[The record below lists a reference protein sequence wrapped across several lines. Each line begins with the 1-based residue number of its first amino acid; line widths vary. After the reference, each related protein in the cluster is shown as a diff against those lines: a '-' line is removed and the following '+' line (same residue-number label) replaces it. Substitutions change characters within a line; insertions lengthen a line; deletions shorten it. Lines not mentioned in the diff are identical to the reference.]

1 MTTIQIQTPRVFL
14 PLLQPARYKGARGG
28 RGSGK
33 SHFFAEQLVEEALY
47 EHIRCACVR
56 EVQNSIKDSVKQLLE
71 DKIRKLGVESLFRIT
86 ENEITG
92 PNDSL
97 FVFRGLRNHTVSSIK
112 SLEGFNRMFG
122 EEAQTFSQKSLDI
135 AIPTFRAPGAECRF
149 AWNPDK
155 RDAPIEKLFDGC
167 EDDPDFILVHAN
179 YTDNPWFA
187 GSPLETDMERDR
199 ARDPEKYAWVWL
211 GAFAG
216 RTESKVFRNYRIQ
229 EFSSPAN
236 ATFRF
241 GGDWGFSIDPTVLIR
256 AFIGR
261 WEDGKAVPDPA
272 GRCLF
277 IDYEAYEVG
286 CEIDKTPALF
296 DTVPRSRD
304 FRITADSA
312 RPETVN
318 YMRRHGFP
326 KIIPA
331 IKGPGS
337 IEDGISFLQSFEI
350 IIHPRCVNAAR
361 EFAEFSYKI
370 DKQTD
375 EILPFLDD
383 KDNHVIDS
391 ARYALEGLR
400 RAGVAP
406 KAETKDTDKPR
417 DLYSKSRYDDDGD
430 GLYA

>member
-1 MTTIQIQTPRVFL
+1 MTTIRIETPRVFL
-14 PLLQPARYKGARGG
+14 PLLKPARYKGARGG

-47 EHIRCACVR
+47 DHIRCACVR

-155 RDAPIEKLFDGC
+155 RDAPIEKLFDDC
-167 EDDPDFILVHAN
+167 EGDPDFILVHAN
-179 YTDNPWFA
+179 YSDNPWFA
-187 GSPLETDMERDR
+187 GSPLETDMLRDQ

-211 GAFAG
+211 GAYQG
-216 RTESKVFRNYRIQ
+216 RSEAKVFTNYRVQ
-229 EFSSPAN
+229 VFTSPVDAV
-236 ATFRF
+236 FRF
-241 GGDWGFSIDPTVLIR
+241 GADWGFAIDPTVLVR
-256 AFIGR
+256 GFIGR
-261 WEDGKAVPDPA
+261 MVDGKAIADQT
-272 GRCLF
+272 GTTLF
-277 IDYEAYEVG
+277 IDYEAYQVG
-286 CEIDKTPALF
+286 CEVDQTPKFF

-312 RPETVN
+312 RPEVVS
-318 YMRRHGFP
+318 YMRRNGFP
-326 KIIPA
+326 KIVPA
-331 IKGPGS
+331 VKGPGS
-337 IEDGISFLQSFEI
+337 IEDGITFLQTFEI
-350 IIHPRCVNAAR
+350 VIHPRCVNAAR
-361 EFAEFSYKI
+361 EIAEFSYKI

-375 EILPFLDD
+375 EILPMLDD
-383 KDNHVIDS
+383 KDNHVID
-391 ARYALEGLR
+391 AMRYALEGLR

-406 KAETKDTDKPR
+406 KAVPVDTSKPR
-417 DLYSKSRYDDDGD
+417 DLYSRPRTDDDGE
-430 GLYA
+430 GLYG

>member
-1 MTTIQIQTPRVFL
+1 MTVLQIQTPRVFL
-14 PLLQPARYKGARGG
+14 PLLKPARYKGARGG

-71 DKIRKLGVESLFRIT
+71 DKIRKLGVESLFKIT
-86 ENEITG
+86 ENEIVG

-155 RDAPIEKLFDGC
+155 RDAPIEKLFEDC

-187 GSPLETDMERDR
+187 GSPLQTDMERDR
-199 ARDPEKYAWVWL
+199 LRDPEKYAWVWL
-211 GAFAG
+211 GAYQG
-216 RTESKVFRNYRIQ
+216 RSEAKVFTNYRVQ
-229 EFSSPAN
+229 EFVSPPDAV
-236 ATFRF
+236 FRF
-241 GGDWGFSIDPTVLIR
+241 GADWGFAIDPTVLVR
-256 AFIGR
+256 GFIGKMV
-261 WEDGKAVPDPA
+261 DGKAIADQN
-272 GRCLF
+272 GKTLF
-277 IDYEAYEVG
+277 IDYEAYQVG
-286 CEIDKTPALF
+286 CEVDQTPRFF

-312 RPETVN
+312 RPEVVS
-318 YMRRHGFP
+318 YMRRNGFP

-331 IKGPGS
+331 VKGPGS
-337 IEDGISFLQSFEI
+337 IEDGITFLQTFEI
-350 IIHPRCVNAAR
+350 VIHPRCVNAAR
-361 EFAEFSYKI
+361 EIAEFSYKI

-375 EILPFLDD
+375 EILPMLDD
-383 KDNHVIDS
+383 KDNHVID
-391 ARYALEGLR
+391 AMRYALEGLR
-400 RAGVAP
+400 RAG
-406 KAETKDTDKPR
+406 KPSSEALEQKPI
-417 DLYSKSRYDDDGD
+417 DRYTRLRERSATGEDGM
-430 GLYA
+430 Y